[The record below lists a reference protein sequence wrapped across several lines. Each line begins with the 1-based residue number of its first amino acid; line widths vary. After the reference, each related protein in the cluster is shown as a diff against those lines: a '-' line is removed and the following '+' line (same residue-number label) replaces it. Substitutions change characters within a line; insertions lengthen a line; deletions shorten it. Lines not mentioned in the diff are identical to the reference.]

1 MKKVLSVLLAVVMA
15 FSVVTLFA
23 ACSKDA
29 KTDDTAKDNTS
40 SNTAAEV
47 ADIDFI
53 KQKGKLV
60 VGITEYKPMNYKDAE
75 GSWTG
80 FDTEFAQAVAE
91 KLGVEAEF
99 VVIDW
104 DNKFLELNAKS
115 IDCIWNGMTITNEVT
130 SNADV
135 TNAYV
140 KNAQVVIT
148 NPEIKDKYTALAE
161 MKDISFAAEAG
172 SAGETAIKDAGLTCT
187 PVNDQAKALMEVA
200 SGSAD
205 ACVIDITMANA
216 MTGEGTSYSD
226 LVQVETLNEE
236 EYGIACRKGSDLTA
250 EINKMTDEL
259 KADGT
264 LDKIAEKYK
273 LTLVK

>member
-1 MKKVLSVLLAVVMA
+1 MA

-47 ADIDFI
+47 ADIDFV

-60 VGITEYKPMNYKDAE
+60 IGVTVYEPMNYKDAE
-75 GSWTG
+75 GNWTG
-80 FDTEFAQAVAE
+80 FDTEYAQAVAE